1 MKEIKCPKCGTVI
14 SIDEADFAAILSQV
28 RNDEFEAEIGRR
40 MSDYDTRKRAEEAQK
55 AAEDRA
61 QHQGELGKKQAEIDA
76 LKLKLEGYDE
86 VKRVEMDKYRL
97 ETDNASKD
105 ALGKK
110 DNEIAELKKEIEG
123 LKQAQKLEIENSLLK
138 AKQASDRA
146 LGEKQNELVSLQSE
160 LASEKQK
167 ALEKENVL
175 KEQFKGEKE
184 RLEKEVEMYKDF
196 KAKRSVKLIGEDLE
210 QHCNTLYNQM
220 LRPVMPNATFVKDN
234 DAVRE
239 EGETKGTKGD
249 FIFRDSEDGIE
260 YLSIMFEMKNEGDE
274 SANRKKNDS
283 FFEKLDK
290 DRKKKGCEFAVL
302 VSMLELDNEMYNN
315 GIVVAPGY
323 DKMYVIRP
331 DNFIPLITLLVQMS
345 RRSLETRKALEIA
358 QQQSMDVTNFEKNV
372 NEVKRI
378 FNQHAKNA
386 HDRYD
391 EAINGIQSTIEKL
404 QAIKAALETSSTH
417 LINAGN
423 KLEDLS
429 IKKLTRNNPTMKA
442 LFEQARAAGGASE
455 EEGPEEQ

>member
-386 HDRYD
+386 HARYD